1 MKRII
6 LLLSTIILI
15 AILLFSYNYIQYE
28 NKQADVKRFNNV
40 FLDYNRNNLFGT
52 DLTTVMNKAIDNNEK
67 YKIQKDESGLYIP
80 DKLFST
86 KIYIIL
92 EKEGSNYP
100 MENFYKVGI
109 KEFTQYF
116 GELNFECTKV
126 NYHEN
131 GRISEMFFQ
140 AINY

>member
-6 LLLSTIILI
+6 LLISTIILV
-15 AILLFSYNYIQYE
+15 AILLFSYKIIQYE
-28 NKQADVKRFNNV
+28 NNQTDVIKFNKP
-40 FLDYNRNNLFGT
+40 FLDFNRNNLYGT
-52 DLTTVMNKAIDNNEK
+52 DITTVMNKAIDNNEK
-67 YKIQKDESGLYIP
+67 NKIKKDESGLYIP
-80 DKLFST
+80 DEIFST

-92 EKEGSNYP
+92 EKEGSTYP

-109 KEFTQYF
+109 QKFTQYF

-131 GRISEMFFQ
+131 GRISEMIFQ
-140 AINY
+140 ATNY

>member
-6 LLLSTIILI
+6 ALISTVVLVALLV
-15 AILLFSYNYIQYE
+15 FSYNVIQYE
-28 NKQADVKRFNNV
+28 NRKADVFKFNKI
-40 FLDYNRNNLFGT
+40 FLDYNRSNLYGT
-52 DLTTVMNKAIDNNEK
+52 DLTTVMNRAIDNNEK
-67 YKIQKDESGLYIP
+67 NKIKKDESGLYIP
-80 DKLFST
+80 DELFST

-92 EKEGSNYP
+92 EKEGSVYP
-100 MENFYKVGI
+100 MESFYKVGI
-109 KEFTQYF
+109 QEFTEYF

-131 GRISEMFFQ
+131 GRISEMTFK

>member
-1 MKRII
+1 
-6 LLLSTIILI
+6 
-15 AILLFSYNYIQYE
+15 
-28 NKQADVKRFNNV
+28 
-40 FLDYNRNNLFGT
+40 
-52 DLTTVMNKAIDNNEK
+52 MNKAIDNNEQ
-67 YKIQKDESGLYIP
+67 YKIKKDESGLYIP
-80 DKLFST
+80 DELFST

-92 EKEGSNYP
+92 EKEGSKYP

-109 KEFTQYF
+109 KEFTKYF

-140 AINY
+140 ATNY

>member
-6 LLLSTIILI
+6 LIIVTIII
-15 AILLFSYNYIQYE
+15 VAILLFSYNYIQYE
-28 NKQADVKRFNNV
+28 NKQVDVMKFNKA
-40 FLDYNRNNLFGT
+40 FLDFNRNNLYGT
-52 DLTTVMNKAIDNNEK
+52 DITTVMNKAIDNNEQ
-67 YKIQKDESGLYIP
+67 YKIKKDESGLYIP
-80 DKLFST
+80 DELFST

-92 EKEGSNYP
+92 EKEGSKYP
-100 MENFYKVGI
+100 MEKFYKVGI
-109 KEFTQYF
+109 KEFTKYF

-140 AINY
+140 ATNY